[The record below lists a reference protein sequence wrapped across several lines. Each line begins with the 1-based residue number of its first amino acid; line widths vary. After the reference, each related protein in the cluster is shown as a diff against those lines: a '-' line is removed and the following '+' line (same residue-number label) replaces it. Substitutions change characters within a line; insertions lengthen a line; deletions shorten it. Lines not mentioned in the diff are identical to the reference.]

1 MMIFTTWTMNFNM
14 CPDFLKWQTQR
25 NHHFAECYFDLWAQ
39 KMLIRGLENIEE
51 NQNNSLVMPSLLFF
65 QLSSLIFILKQYY
78 SLWWN
83 KLLIRQFVTQN
94 MPISTFE
101 KSSKIYLGLGIIFLM
116 KICSFSGLTN
126 EFLFLYVHVVRLV

>member
-1 MMIFTTWTMNFNM
+1 MMIFTTWTMNFKM
-14 CPDFLKWQTQR
+14 CPNFLKWQTQR
-25 NHHFAECYFDLWAQ
+25 NHHFTECYFDLWAH
-39 KMLIRGLENIEE
+39 KMLIRGPENFQE
-51 NQNNSLVMPSLLFF
+51 NQIISFVMQSLLFF
-65 QLSSLIFILKQYY
+65 QLSSLIFILKQSY

-101 KSSKIYLGLGIIFLM
+101 KSLKIYLGLGIIFLI